1 MNALVLAA
9 RDGQWE
15 VVETLLDSG
24 THVDIADAEQR
35 TPLMMAASE
44 DHSGIVE
51 LLLDSGK
58 IYYTRSFGAYSL
70 SCCVNDV
77 ALHTTAFDL
86 FYCVNRGAGRGRGN
100 GYRKKENRRR
110 ERKASVRL
118 KNNINKK

>member
-15 VVETLLDSG
+15 VVETLLNSG
-24 THVDIADAEQR
+24 THVDIVDSEQR

-58 IYYTRSFGAYSL
+58 IYYTRSFGVYSL
-70 SCCVNDV
+70 FNDIIH
-77 ALHTTAFDL
+77 ACSI
-86 FYCVNRGAGRGRGN
+86 FYYVLTGTRNRII
-100 GYRKKENRRR
+100 K
-110 ERKASVRL
+110 
-118 KNNINKK
+118 